1 MYQTDLK
8 LQTASGGFNPL
19 LATELA
25 LRGAEQLYD
34 INVSTARVFVQAQA
48 NTAAAFGVPD
58 WSPLFDLATDQT
70 RQILSAGA
78 GQVLDAAQRAS
89 EVATELQ
96 RSAGQLLE
104 SQTAQ
109 AADNLQRGMEEF
121 NAQASESLSQLSRA
135 VGDATQAVQDGQEW
149 MQDAVHDVAR
159 PDMPLNPISEAAHAV
174 G

>member
-8 LQTASGGFNPL
+8 LQGASGAFNPIQV
-19 LATELA
+19 TELA

-34 INVSTARVFVQAQA
+34 MNVSTARVFVQAQA

-70 RQILSAGA
+70 RQILTAGTD
-78 GQVLDAAQRAS
+78 QMLDAAQRAS

-96 RSAGQLLE
+96 RNAGQLLE

-109 AADNLQRGMEEF
+109 AAQHLQRGMQEF
-121 NAQASESLSQLSRA
+121 NTQASENLSQLSRA
-135 VGDATQAVQDGQEW
+135 AGDATQALRDGTDLVQHAAAQLA
-149 MQDAVHDVAR
+149 Q
-159 PDMPLNPISEAAHAV
+159 PPMPLNPISEAAHAV

>member
-89 EVATELQ
+89 EVPANCSNRRPPRRPTIFSAAW
-96 RSAGQLLE
+96 RSSTPRPAKACRNCRERWAMPRKRCRMVRSGCR
-104 SQTAQ
+104 TPCTT
-109 AADNLQRGMEEF
+109 
-121 NAQASESLSQLSRA
+121 SL
-135 VGDATQAVQDGQEW
+135 
-149 MQDAVHDVAR
+149 AR
-159 PDMPLNPISEAAHAV
+159 TCR
-174 G
+174 